1 MAQYSNNASG
11 LNISIDNK
19 TVSSTVDINGLNIKG
34 VNNITL
40 LDSSDAIVKK
50 GSEIDSSLSKNDSYN
65 IYGAPAKWILDKEQ
79 QYNNCGIE
87 SCLNILAIAGKY
99 DIKDQIKDE
108 NEFTLWAITNK
119 YTSPTTGEEDT
130 YGVDTIP
137 FGKLNLEDGATVY
150 EQRKEL
156 LKAKG
161 LESGSIGDYAEEG
174 NVWYSKKRLNFTNN
188 F

>member
-65 IYGAPAKWILDKEQ
+65 IYGAPAK
-79 QYNNCGIE
+79 
-87 SCLNILAIAGKY
+87 
-99 DIKDQIKDE
+99 
-108 NEFTLWAITNK
+108 
-119 YTSPTTGEEDT
+119 
-130 YGVDTIP
+130 
-137 FGKLNLEDGATVY
+137 
-150 EQRKEL
+150 
-156 LKAKG
+156 
-161 LESGSIGDYAEEG
+161 
-174 NVWYSKKRLNFTNN
+174 
-188 F
+188 